1 MGSIKISFTKDLD
14 QFESRMRRMMDNL
27 FGPGIHT
34 QAAPSPRFEPAVDIY
49 ETPQEM
55 VIRLELAGMRKE
67 DFSITLNR
75 QELII
80 RGCRRFLASDPVERF
95 HRLEINYG
103 KFEQRFHLPRSIEEN
118 NIQADY
124 NNGILEVRLPW
135 RPSAPAKRIAV
146 KEE

>member
-1 MGSIKISFTKDLD
+1 MGSIKIRLTKDLD

-27 FGPGIHT
+27 FGPGLHT
-34 QAAPSPRFEPAVDIY
+34 QAAPAPRFEPAVDIY
-49 ETPQEM
+49 ETPIEM

-75 QELII
+75 QELSI
-80 RGCRRFLASDPVERF
+80 RGCRRFFSSDPVERF

-103 KFEQRFHLPRSIEEN
+103 KFEQRFRLPRSVEEN

-124 NNGILEVRLPW
+124 TNGILEVRLPW
-135 RPSAPAKRIAV
+135 RSSTPAKRIAV
-146 KEE
+146 TEE